1 MVCVSKP
8 EKKTICVLFYNALLL
23 TNSIYTCYQEIQ
35 INYSMRG
42 FWSSSSSLT
51 ASIYRKRG
59 KLLVPNSSNTTAQIS
74 STPGVLFMIICSNTT
89 ETENIFLE
97 HKKHFKIHASAEIKG
112 IRLFFIECNSR
123 ISKFTRSNNKNQI
136 NFYIS

>member
-1 MVCVSKP
+1 MICVSKP
-8 EKKTICVLFYNALLL
+8 VKKTKCVHTCVLFYNALLL
-23 TNSIYTCYQEIQ
+23 TYSIYTCYQKIQ

-97 HKKHFKIHASAEIKG
+97 HKILFKIHATAKIKG
-112 IRLFFIECNSR
+112 MALFFIKCNSR
-123 ISKFTRSNNKNQI
+123 ISNLMWSN
-136 NFYIS
+136 

>member
-1 MVCVSKP
+1 MRILKYKGRWYACPNLWK
-8 EKKTICVLFYNALLL
+8 KKTKCVHTCVLFYNGSLL
-23 TNSIYTCYQEIQ
+23 TYSIYTCYQKIQ

-74 STPGVLFMIICSNTT
+74 STPGVLFIIICSNTT

-97 HKKHFKIHASAEIKG
+97 HKKFFKIHATAKIKG
-112 IRLFFIECNSR
+112 MTR
-123 ISKFTRSNNKNQI
+123 IGPWET
-136 NFYIS
+136 